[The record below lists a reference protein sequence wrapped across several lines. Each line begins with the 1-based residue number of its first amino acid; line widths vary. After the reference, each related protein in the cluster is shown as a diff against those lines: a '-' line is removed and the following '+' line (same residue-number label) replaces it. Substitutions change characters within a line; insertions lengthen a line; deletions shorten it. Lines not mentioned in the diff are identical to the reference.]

1 MPGPDVAGVA
11 SASSSAAASAA
22 ANPFGLD
29 ATAAAALVRT
39 GRASPRELVD
49 HAIARIEDHNAAL
62 GPVIIPLYDAARR
75 AADRAATG
83 PDAPFRG
90 VPILIK
96 DLVATI
102 GGVLQCGGL
111 LPLRQAGITA
121 DATSHLVTAL
131 ERAGFIVV
139 GKSNASEL
147 GILPSTEPPAWP
159 PTRNPYDPTRTPG
172 GSSGGSACA
181 VAAGLVPIAHANDG
195 GGSIRIPASCCG
207 LFGLKPSRGR
217 ISFAPSDGD
226 VHGGL
231 VNEHVVTRSVRDS
244 AAVLDAL
251 AGMQPGD
258 PYIAPPGPASYLA
271 ALAAPLPRLRIG
283 VETRR
288 LMPDGQIADSHPDC
302 VAAVAH
308 AGRLLGAL
316 GHTVEPA
323 EIPELRDPEWVAR
336 FLTVWAVGVTVEL
349 DEASRRLGRPIEPH
363 EIEVLTYA
371 LTELARTMSSSAY
384 AEAWVWIH
392 RASRRIARFWDTY
405 DLWLTPTVTEPP
417 PPLGTFRSPPD
428 DPLGGIMRAAAFA
441 PFTAPFN
448 ATGQPACSIP
458 LYHNAGGLPIGVQLV
473 AAYGR
478 EDLLLRIAAQLEAAQ
493 PFQHLAT
500 RPG

>member
-1 MPGPDVAGVA
+1 MLAAMDV
-11 SASSSAAASAA
+11 SD
-22 ANPFGLD
+22 LD
-29 ATAAAALVRT
+29 ATAAAELVRS
-39 GRASPRELVD
+39 GKASPRELVD
-49 HAIARIEDHNAAL
+49 AAIARIEQHNAEL
-62 GPVIIPLYDAARR
+62 GPVIVPLYDAARR
-75 AADRAATG
+75 TADNLHLG
-83 PDAPFRG
+83 PPPGPFRG

-96 DLVATI
+96 DLCATI

-111 LPLRQAGITA
+111 LPLRKAGYTA
-121 DATSHLVTAL
+121 PQSSYLVTAL
-131 ERAGFIVV
+131 ERAGFIIV

-217 ISFAPSDGD
+217 ISFAPNHGD
-226 VHGGL
+226 INGGL

-244 AAVLDAL
+244 AAVLDLL
-251 AGMQPGD
+251 AGPQPGD
-258 PYIAPPGPASYLA
+258 PYTAPPPPGSYLA
-271 ALAAPLPRLRIG
+271 ELARAPRRLRIG
-283 VETRR
+283 FETRR
-288 LMPDGQIADSHPDC
+288 LLPDGQIADSHPDC

-308 AGRLLGAL
+308 AAELLTSL
-316 GHTVEPA
+316 GHEVEPA
-323 EIPELRDPEWVAR
+323 EIAALRDPDWVAR
-336 FLTVWAVGVTVEL
+336 FLTIWAVGVTTEL
-349 DEASRRLGRPIEPH
+349 DEASRSLGRTIEPH
-363 EIEVLTYA
+363 EVELLTYA
-371 LTELARTMSSSAY
+371 LAELGRMISGPSY
-384 AEAWVWIH
+384 ADAWSWIH
-392 RASRRIARFWDTY
+392 RASRRIAEFWTTY

-417 PPLGTFRSPPD
+417 PPLGTFRSTSD

-458 LYHNAGGLPIGVQLV
+458 LYRNAAGLPIGIQLV

-478 EDLLLRIAAQLEAAQ
+478 EDLLLHTAAQLEAAQ
-493 PFQHLAT
+493 PFVHRAT
-500 RPG
+500 RP

>member
-1 MPGPDVAGVA
+1 ML
-11 SASSSAAASAA
+11 AAMQVSD
-22 ANPFGLD
+22 LD
-29 ATAAAALVRT
+29 ATAAAALVRS
-39 GRASPRELVD
+39 GQASPRELVD
-49 HAIARIEDHNAAL
+49 HAIARIEQHNAEL

-75 AADRAATG
+75 AADRPLHG
-83 PDAPFRG
+83 PPGPFHG

-96 DLVATI
+96 DIIATI

-111 LPLRQAGITA
+111 LPLRQAGYTA
-121 DATSHLVTAL
+121 PHTSYLVSAL

-217 ISFAPSDGD
+217 ISFAPNHGD
-226 VHGGL
+226 INGGL

-244 AAVLDAL
+244 AAVLDVL
-251 AGMQPGD
+251 AGPQPGD
-258 PYIAPPGPASYLA
+258 PYTAPPAPASYLA
-271 ALAAPLPRLRIG
+271 ELAVALRAPGALRIG
-283 VETRR
+283 FETRR
-288 LMPDGQIADSHPDC
+288 LMPDGQIVDSHPDC

-308 AGRLLGAL
+308 TARLLESL
-316 GHTVEPA
+316 GHRVEHA
-323 EIPELRDPEWVAR
+323 EIPALRDPDWVAR
-336 FLTVWAVGVTVEL
+336 FLTIWAVGVTTQL
-349 DEASRRLGRPIEPH
+349 DEASRLLGRTIQPH
-363 EIEVLTYA
+363 EVEILTYA
-371 LTELARTMSSSAY
+371 LAELGRMMTGAAY
-384 AEAWVWIH
+384 AEAWGWIH
-392 RASRRIARFWDTY
+392 RASRRIAEFWTTY

-417 PPLGTFRSPPD
+417 PPLGTFQSPAD

-458 LYHNAGGLPIGVQLV
+458 LYQNAAGLPIGVQLV

-478 EDLLLRIAAQLEAAQ
+478 EDLLLRTAAQLEAAQ
-493 PFQHLAT
+493 PFVHRAT
-500 RPG
+500 RP